1 MATALYAGLLDDS
14 DGFLSDSVDGMT
26 FALAKELVEL
36 GADYKVCNKFLK
48 RYETLAGLR
57 LKAIMLSNMK
67 LVNNA
72 QVALHLVSRED
83 LKKSGALDEDCEKAL
98 EESLNLVTVKV
109 AVLLR
114 ENEDLSLKASLRV
127 DGNLN
132 ALDIASKYNG
142 GGHQSRAGFILNSD
156 YTLQSASEEI
166 LELINKE
173 I

>member
-1 MATALYAGLLDDS
+1 
-14 DGFLSDSVDGMT
+14 
-26 FALAKELVEL
+26 
-36 GADYKVCNKFLK
+36 
-48 RYETLAGLR
+48 
-57 LKAIMLSNMK
+57 MLFRS
-67 LVNNA
+67 
-72 QVALHLVSRED
+72 
-83 LKKSGALDEDCEKAL
+83 
-98 EESLNLVTVKV
+98 
-109 AVLLR
+109 VLLR